1 MKIDIDRID
10 KIHSNKIGI
19 AFFDKSEIEDIDF
32 EQDIYLLFNN
42 TILVF
47 NIFELEIFFQDVIN
61 TMNNVSESSK
71 GKHSKY
77 YKCIILET
85 PLDQLRLVSSY
96 NDLQLLKDLIKGTL
110 FQIELSGILKEIL

>member
-19 AFFDKSEIEDIDF
+19 AFFDKSEIENIDF

-42 TILVF
+42 TILIF

-85 PLDQLRLVSSY
+85 PLHQLRLVSSY